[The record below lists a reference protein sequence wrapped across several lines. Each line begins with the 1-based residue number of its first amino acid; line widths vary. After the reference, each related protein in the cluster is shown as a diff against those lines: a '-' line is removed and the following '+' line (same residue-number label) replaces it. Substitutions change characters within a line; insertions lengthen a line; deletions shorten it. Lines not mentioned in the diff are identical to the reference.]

1 MFENA
6 LIAAFFAKA
15 ILSRWWSQYVR
26 LPSPDTLSLQL
37 HGLVMLEGEKE
48 GPALQFCHSVMRY
61 LLLSYVLA
69 VRRVSSVVQ
78 DIFPTSQ
85 VSQGSASTS
94 SYHLIIGSG
103 DCPGEADNQVG
114 AGDHG
119 GRGRL
124 GEDLVDATLLGT
136 ETYQRV

>member
-1 MFENA
+1 MNA
-6 LIAAFFAKA
+6 FIAAFFAKA

-48 GPALQFCHSVMRY
+48 GLALQFCHSVMRY

-69 VRRVSSVVQ
+69 VRRVSSVLQ

-85 VSQGSASTS
+85 VSQQGSASTS
-94 SYHLIIGSG
+94 PYHLIIGSG

-114 AGDHG
+114 A
-119 GRGRL
+119 
-124 GEDLVDATLLGT
+124 
-136 ETYQRV
+136 

>member
-1 MFENA
+1 MNA

-48 GPALQFCHSVMRY
+48 GLALQFCHSVMRY
-61 LLLSYVLA
+61 LVLSYVLA

-85 VSQGSASTS
+85 VERFNLALS
-94 SYHLIIGSG
+94 SYYWFRRLS
-103 DCPGEADNQVG
+103 
-114 AGDHG
+114 
-119 GRGRL
+119 GRG
-124 GEDLVDATLLGT
+124 
-136 ETYQRV
+136 

>member
-1 MFENA
+1 MNA

-94 SYHLIIGSG
+94 PYHLIIGSG

-114 AGDHG
+114 A
-119 GRGRL
+119 
-124 GEDLVDATLLGT
+124 
-136 ETYQRV
+136 

>member
-1 MFENA
+1 M
-6 LIAAFFAKA
+6 
-15 ILSRWWSQYVR
+15 R

-48 GPALQFCHSVMRY
+48 GLALQFCHSVMRY

-94 SYHLIIGSG
+94 PYHLIIGSG

-124 GEDLVDATLLGT
+124 GEDLVDAALLGT

>member
-1 MFENA
+1 MNA

-48 GPALQFCHSVMRY
+48 GLALQFCHSVMRY

-85 VSQGSASTS
+85 VSQRLKLRFGKISQVRKRPLTRAFSW
-94 SYHLIIGSG
+94 LKV
-103 DCPGEADNQVG
+103 PRLLALVG
-114 AGDHG
+114 AFSM
-119 GRGRL
+119 
-124 GEDLVDATLLGT
+124 LVKSS
-136 ETYQRV
+136 